1 MQRDSK
7 KIEEGVR
14 LILEGIG
21 EDLSRPGLIDTPK
34 RVAKAYLEMTEGLE
48 KKPAELFEKRF
59 AVAADEPICVKNIS
73 FYSLCEHHLLP
84 FFGEVHI
91 VYIPAETGE
100 VCGLSKLARTVEL
113 YARRPQIQEQLGK
126 QIAKAVYEGTGAKG
140 VYVEIEAEH
149 TCMTMRGVKKPGAK
163 TTTIS
168 SLGLYKGD
176 RELRRE
182 AHRMIY
188 STH

>member
-7 KIEEGVR
+7 KIEQGVR

-34 RVAKAYLEMTEGLE
+34 RVAKAYLEMTEGLGADPE
-48 KKPAELFEKRF
+48 ELFEKRF
-59 AVAADEPICVKNIS
+59 NVGANEAICVKDIG

-84 FFGEVHI
+84 FFGKVHI
-91 VYIPAETGE
+91 VYLPGEMGE
-100 VCGLSKLARTVEL
+100 VCGLSKLARVVAL
-113 YARRPQIQEQLGK
+113 YAKRPQIQEQLGK
-126 QIAKAVYEGTGAKG
+126 QIAEAVHAGIGAKG

-149 TCMTMRGVKKPGAK
+149 MCMTMRGVKAPGTK
-163 TTTIS
+163 TRTIATT
-168 SLGLYKGD
+168 GVYRED

-182 AHRMIY
+182 AHALLY
-188 STH
+188 SA